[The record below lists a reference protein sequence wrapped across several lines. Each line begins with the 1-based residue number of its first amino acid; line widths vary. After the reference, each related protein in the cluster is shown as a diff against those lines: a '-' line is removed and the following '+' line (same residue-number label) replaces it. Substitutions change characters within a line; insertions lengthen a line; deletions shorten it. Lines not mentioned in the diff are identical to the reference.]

1 MVFVWAIIAIL
12 FALNFPRAFGAI
24 IIAPV
29 LGVICGGLLWG
40 FTALVF
46 NELVS
51 VEALIA
57 FMVVATLTFEVLI
70 LSRSM
75 K

>member
-12 FALNFPRAFGAI
+12 FALNFPRAFGAM

-29 LGVICGGLLWG
+29 LGVIVGGLIWG
-40 FTALVF
+40 FTALAFDGV
-46 NELVS
+46 NS
-51 VEALIA
+51 VEALLT
-57 FMVVATLTFEVLI
+57 FMAGAVLAFEVLI